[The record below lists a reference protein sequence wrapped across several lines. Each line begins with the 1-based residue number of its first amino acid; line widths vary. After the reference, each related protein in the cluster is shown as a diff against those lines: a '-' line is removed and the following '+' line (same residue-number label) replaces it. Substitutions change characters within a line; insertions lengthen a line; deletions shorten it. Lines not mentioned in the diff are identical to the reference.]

1 MLASILLFGAFAG
14 MLLSP
19 LWLLLEIRALRR
31 WRGTWRMAAVVPAA
45 AVVGHGS
52 FVLARVLE
60 VPTSHDAWPLE
71 LGMTLAAALVVI
83 AAMTAL
89 RRRVRG
95 IT

>member
-1 MLASILLFGAFAG
+1 MLATLLLFGAFIG
-14 MLLSP
+14 MVLSP
-19 LWLLLEIRALRR
+19 LWLLLEIRALRH
-31 WRGTWRMAAVVPAA
+31 WRDTWRIAAVIPGA

-52 FVLARVLE
+52 FILARVLE

-83 AAMTAL
+83 AAMTAV

-95 IT
+95 LT